1 MGEELKKDMVE
12 GVEEAASTEEVA
24 GVQSEQ
30 KQEPEKKYTDADVDR
45 IIAKKI
51 AAERQRMLKAFN
63 AEQQESEIEKRE
75 RNVLIRE
82 LKADAKDALI
92 ADGLPSSLANLLSY
106 ESKEDFDKSYK
117 EITEIFVAAVQQGI
131 KDRLRNPVPT
141 RGYVSSGD
149 AALKNAF
156 APKAR

>member
-1 MGEELKKDMVE
+1 MGEELNMIE
-12 GVEEAASTEEVA
+12 SAEAAGTEEQA

-51 AAERQRMLKAFN
+51 AAERQRMSKLFN

-92 ADGLPSSLANLLSY
+92 ADGLPHSLSNLLSY
-106 ESKEDFDKSYK
+106 DSKEDLERSYK
-117 EITEIFVAAVQQGI
+117 EITEIFKASVEQGV
-131 KDRLRNPVPT
+131 KDRLKGSVPKA
-141 RGYVSSGD
+141 GYGFSGD
-149 AALKNAF
+149 TALRNAF